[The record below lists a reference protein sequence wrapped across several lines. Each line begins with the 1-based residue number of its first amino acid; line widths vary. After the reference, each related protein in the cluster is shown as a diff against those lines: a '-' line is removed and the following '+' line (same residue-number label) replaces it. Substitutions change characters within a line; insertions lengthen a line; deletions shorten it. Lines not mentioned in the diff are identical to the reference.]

1 MERSH
6 FIIDSHL
13 YSADVIARTVHR
25 YTGDFGVEL
34 RRHDSGIEAV
44 FWSLDGSELPDDL
57 WTRLSRDLLDE
68 RLRAVVRAETAGL
81 QQELLRAALI
91 HARPVDAHVEV

>member
-13 YSADVIARTVHR
+13 YSGDVIARAVHR
-25 YTGDFGVEL
+25 YTGEFGVEL
-34 RRHDSGIEAV
+34 RRHSSDIEAV
-44 FWSLDGSELPDDL
+44 FWSLDGADLPDDL
-57 WTRLSRDLLDE
+57 WARLSRDLLDE

-91 HARPVDAHVEV
+91 HARPVDAHVKV

>member
-6 FIIDSHL
+6 FIIDGHL
-13 YSADVIARTVHR
+13 YSGDVIARAVHR
-25 YTGDFGVEL
+25 YTGEFGVEL
-34 RRHDSGIEAV
+34 RRRGNDIEAA
-44 FWSLDGSELPDDL
+44 FWSLEGADLPDDL

-91 HARPVDAHVEV
+91 QAHPVVAHVEV